1 MRDAY
6 AAPQANQPGDP
17 AAKRVGMHGQRCSV
31 DRTRRRAANHRKW
44 RAAAMTDNA
53 RDGAQHTDL
62 VGGSC
67 AAARK
72 HDGGF
77 MVSNDHSL
85 RRFNIAT
92 TANTPQSKVHS
103 RYGQFAG
110 ACTVAESLA
119 GGRSS
124 VASPP
129 SSRYIGRW
137 GELLR

>member
-1 MRDAY
+1 
-6 AAPQANQPGDP
+6 
-17 AAKRVGMHGQRCSV
+17 
-31 DRTRRRAANHRKW
+31 
-44 RAAAMTDNA
+44 MTDNA

-119 GGRSS
+119 GGRVIGS
-124 VASPP
+124 VATVFPIYRSL
-129 SSRYIGRW
+129 GRIA
-137 GELLR
+137 